1 MKKLIGL
8 FAALTIVFSASA
20 QIVSI
25 GHAGSSLTAYTNG
38 GSNDSIYFY
47 CDGGLGT
54 LSAEVTTGTAP
65 YDYAW
70 FIFNSTTNSFDPF
83 LTESDVATSTIT
95 DLQPG
100 AYKLSVSDA
109 NDNIVACDK
118 AWIAQVLT
126 NPSVNVND
134 IAEGCGSFQ
143 LGGQVTYGTATP
155 YYNLPPD
162 ELIIDAETA
171 ITICFTG
178 THTWVSDLAFY
189 IVGPSTCGSP
199 TILLSPNP
207 GAIGQGTVCNSGDNI
222 TNLCFTTEPAGNLN
236 VCSPAPAS
244 LSGTYS
250 SYGPS
255 STPINWAPLIGCSAN
270 ASGWKV
276 QIYDCI
282 GGDVGTLTDATLTFV
297 DVDLCGQPLTVT
309 YSTPAGYSSAITDNS
324 CSAGTASV
332 FTVPTTST
340 SAIPYSNGFIW
351 SASPAVTIPG
361 ASTQLAPTVSPTQNT
376 TFTLSLTGN
385 GPKGWCGGSN
395 TDSEI
400 RNLLV
405 PEMPTIDPVNSF
417 YCLFDAPFQLTASPS
432 GGTFTGVGVNASGL
446 FTPANAGVGT
456 KIITYTVNIG
466 GCVVSATLNINV
478 WPTANASIID
488 PIPICLNGGIVELN
502 ATPAGGVWSGSGVID
517 ITNGVFDPSLVGAG
531 NFEITYTVPNQCLNT
546 DNTTIIVSD
555 VQSVTIDSPVNSFYC
570 LFDADIQL
578 MASPAGGSFSGSGVD
593 QFGLFSPSVAGAG
606 THVITYS
613 IDEGCLA
620 TSTVELNV
628 FPTANASII
637 DQELICLDGT
647 TVDLSASPDGGIWS
661 GAGIIDTENGIF
673 DPAIVGVGEFNVS
686 YTVPNQCLNTDVSSL
701 TISELPLVNLINP
714 GLVCVESS
722 DIILGTDYP
731 GGVWSGVGITDPL
744 LGIFDATVVGVGF
757 SEVIYS
763 VDNGCPAS
771 FDLDIEV
778 VETLDATIIDIDP
791 LCVSNAAIQ
800 LLSTYEGGV
809 WSGQGVSPSGLFT
822 PSVAGVGDAEI
833 TYTIDGGCSS
843 QDNTVISVIDVPTFS
858 FLNDGS
864 FCIDGS
870 EELLTTTLSGGAWS
884 GTGITDSAMGLFS
897 PATSGVGTFTVTY
910 AVDGLCPVSQD
921 QTITVHA
928 LPNVNAGTDTEICAG
943 GSTSISASGATSYQ
957 WTATGFTNDNQ
968 SATVQPN
975 VTTTYTVIGTDDFGC
990 QDTDNVVVT
999 VNSLPIVTAST
1010 TGAVC
1015 EEECAVLSASG
1026 LAAYTWTPAAT
1037 LTGANTN
1044 SPTACPDATTT
1055 YTVSGVDANGCSG
1068 SAQVT
1073 QVVTQINVAIS
1084 ASPVEGFAP
1093 LDVNFFVSSNADD
1106 FDWTFG
1112 NGATANT
1119 NSSTETPTIFYES
1132 EGFYTV
1138 TVTANLDGCSESDE
1152 MEVIV
1157 YNFSTI
1163 KIPNVVTTNND
1174 GLNDEYRVQ
1183 GNWIEDFNMQIYNR
1197 FGALVGELK
1206 DIDEVAP
1213 NGFDFDDSFD
1223 TWNPGENSDGTYF
1236 FHYKAVGYDG
1246 KVYEN
1251 TGSITV
1257 LSVK

>member
-1 MKKLIGL
+1 MKKILGL
-8 FAALTIVFSASA
+8 LAGVLAIASASA
-20 QIVSI
+20 QIVAS

-54 LSAEVTTGTAP
+54 LSAEITTGTAP

-70 FIFNSTTNSFDPF
+70 YIFNTTTNSFDPF
-83 LTESDVATSTIT
+83 TTETDVASSTIT

-100 AYKLSVSDA
+100 AYKLSVTDA
-109 NDNIVACDK
+109 NGAIVACDK

-126 NPSVNVND
+126 NPTVNVND
-134 IAEGCGSFQ
+134 IADGCGSFQ

-162 ELIIDAETA
+162 ELIIDSETA

-189 IVGPSTCGSP
+189 LVGPASCGSP

-222 TNLCFTTEPAGNLN
+222 NNLCFTTEPAGNLN
-236 VCSPAPAS
+236 VCSPAPAT

-255 STPINWAPLIGCSAN
+255 NTPINWAPLNGCSAN
-270 ASGWKV
+270 ATGWKV

-297 DVDLCGQPLTVT
+297 DVDLCGQPLTVS

-332 FTVPTTST
+332 FTVPATST
-340 SAIPYSNGFIW
+340 AAIPYSNGFIW

-385 GPKGWCGGSN
+385 GPKGWCGGSSS
-395 TDSEI
+395 DSEV

-405 PEMPTIDPVNSF
+405 PEMPSIDPVNSF
-417 YCLFDAPFQLTASPS
+417 YCLFDTPFQLTASPA
-432 GGTFTGVGVNASGL
+432 GGTFTGIGVNASGL
-446 FTPANAGVGT
+446 FNPATAGVGT
-456 KIITYTVNIG
+456 KTITYTVNIS
-466 GCVVSATLNINV
+466 GCLVSATVNITV
-478 WPTANASIID
+478 WPTANTTISD
-488 PIPICLNGGIVELN
+488 PGLICLDT
-502 ATPAGGVWSGSGVID
+502 ATPVDLSVVTAGGVWSGD
-517 ITNGVFDPSLVGAG
+517 
-531 NFEITYTVPNQCLNT
+531 
-546 DNTTIIVSD
+546 
-555 VQSVTIDSPVNSFYC
+555 
-570 LFDADIQL
+570 
-578 MASPAGGSFSGSGVD
+578 
-593 QFGLFSPSVAGAG
+593 
-606 THVITYS
+606 
-613 IDEGCLA
+613 
-620 TSTVELNV
+620 
-628 FPTANASII
+628 
-637 DQELICLDGT
+637 
-647 TVDLSASPDGGIWS
+647 
-661 GAGIIDTENGIF
+661 
-673 DPAIVGVGEFNVS
+673 
-686 YTVPNQCLNTDVSSL
+686 
-701 TISELPLVNLINP
+701 
-714 GLVCVESS
+714 
-722 DIILGTDYP
+722 
-731 GGVWSGVGITDPL
+731 GITDSTE
-744 LGIFDATVVGVGF
+744 GIFDASTVGVGTYTVTYAIENYCNNSSSIDIVV
-757 SEVIYS
+757 SESPELIISDPGLLCIESES
-763 VDNGCPAS
+763 VNLGVNVAGGTWSGIGITDNIVGTFDPATAGLGTFPISYEVTDGCPGMTS
-771 FDLDIEV
+771 LDVVVSAEV
-778 VETLDATIIDIDP
+778 DATITDIAP
-791 LCVSNAAIQ
+791 LCESSAPVQLEAAT
-800 LLSTYEGGV
+800 SGGV
-809 WSGQGVSPSGLFT
+809 WTGSGISASGLFD
-822 PSVAGVGDAEI
+822 PSQAGIGDI
-833 TYTIDGGCSS
+833 TLTYTIDGACFGE
-843 QDNTVISVIDVPTFS
+843 DETVVNVEAIPTFS

-864 FCIDGS
+864 FCAGGAN
-870 EELLTTTLSGGAWS
+870 EMLTTTLPGGVWS
-884 GTGITDSAMGLFS
+884 GTGITNAATGMFS

-910 AVDGLCPVSQD
+910 AIDGLCPASQT

-928 LPNVNAGTDTEICAG
+928 LPNVNAGADTEICAG
-943 GSTSISASGATSYQ
+943 GSTTLSASGATDYQ
-957 WTATGFTNDNQ
+957 WTATGFTNNNQ
-968 SATVQPN
+968 NASVQPN
-975 VTTTYTVIGTDDFGC
+975 VTTTYTVTGTDAFGC

-999 VNSLPIVTAST
+999 VNALPVVTAST

-1015 EEECAVLSASG
+1015 EGECATLNATG
-1026 LAAYTWTPAAT
+1026 LASYSWTPAAT
-1037 LTGANTN
+1037 LTGANTS
-1044 SPTACPDATTT
+1044 SPTACPGSTTT

-1073 QVVTQINVAIS
+1073 QVVTQINVSIS
-1084 ASPVEGFAP
+1084 ASPTEGFAP

-1112 NGATANT
+1112 NGTTWNT
-1119 NSSTETPTIFYES
+1119 NSTTETPSIFYDS

-1152 MEVIV
+1152 MEIIV

-1163 KIPNVVTTNND
+1163 KIPNIVTTNND
-1174 GLNDEYRVQ
+1174 GLNDAYRVQ

-1197 FGALVGELK
+1197 FGDLVGELK
-1206 DIDEVAP
+1206 DVDEVAP
-1213 NGFDFDDSFD
+1213 NGYDYDDSYD
-1223 TWNPGENSDGTYF
+1223 TWNPSENSDGTYF